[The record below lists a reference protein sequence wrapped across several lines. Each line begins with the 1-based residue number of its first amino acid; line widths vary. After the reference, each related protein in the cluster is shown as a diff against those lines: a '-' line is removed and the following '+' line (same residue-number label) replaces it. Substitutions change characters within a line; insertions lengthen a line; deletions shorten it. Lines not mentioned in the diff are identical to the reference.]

1 MGKEEQAT
9 SKGNAAWRPPARTVS
24 SMFAIGPKFVARAFA
39 VAVRRNLPHR
49 TIAFI
54 RRYRPRRPPTV
65 IKDAYL
71 FAWSKMARIRQYR
84 PRRPPTVT
92 FKDAYLF
99 AWSKM
104 ARCRPLLARDPAE
117 LSMVERVERGI
128 LKLVLAMPDGRH
140 RRALRQFGIQL
151 ERQGVSAARR
161 SIAQQHGVTMM
172 IGTLGPGGAERQLVV
187 TARGLREGRKPSIRV
202 ACVNLSSPVSRF
214 FLPELESRDIAA
226 SVIGTEVDSNLEPA
240 RRAVVDALPPE
251 LRDDVALYAKTL
263 AAQNPE
269 IAHLW
274 LDEVNIKG
282 GIAAVLTG
290 VPKIIISQRSL
301 PPINFVFHQPYMRES
316 YRWLARQPGVKMIN
330 NSAAGARAYEAWLGL
345 AKDSIGVVRNGY
357 AFDESELAGYK
368 ADCAKLRQRVGI
380 EPGAQVV
387 GTVMRFTEEKCPM
400 LWLEIAAL
408 IRRELL
414 DVRFLIVGDGPLR
427 AVMEAR
433 AAADDLAGA
442 VFFAGHLKESM
453 AAIASMDLMLLTSR
467 AEGLPNVLVEA
478 QFLGVPA
485 VTTPAGGAP
494 EAVNHGKSGWVLQ
507 GWDAASSACQIVRL
521 LRDGHWREAAA
532 KDGPEFAFKRFG
544 VQRAIDETLAMYG

>member
-1 MGKEEQAT
+1 MGKEEQT
-9 SKGNAAWRPPARTVS
+9 KGNTAWRPPERTVS
-24 SMFAIGPKFVARAFA
+24 MFAAGPKFVARTFVKAI
-39 VAVRRNLPHR
+39 RRNLPHR

-54 RRYRPRRPPTV
+54 KRHRLRRPPSVTF
-65 IKDAYL
+65 KDIYL
-71 FAWSKMARIRQYR
+71 FAWSN
-84 PRRPPTVT
+84 
-92 FKDAYLF
+92 
-99 AWSKM
+99 M
-104 ARCRPLLARDPAE
+104 ARCRPLLARNPAE
-117 LSMVERVERGI
+117 LSIAERVERLI

-140 RRALRQFGIQL
+140 HRALRQFSARLKRHGISGARNSFA
-151 ERQGVSAARR
+151 RQR
-161 SIAQQHGVTMM
+161 GVTMM

-187 TARGLREGRKPSIRV
+187 TAQGLRDGRKPNIRV
-202 ACVNLSSPVSRF
+202 ACVNLSTPVSRF

-226 SVIGTEVDSNLEPA
+226 SVIGAEVDSKLDPA
-240 RRAVVDALPPE
+240 LGAVVDTLPLE

-263 AAQNPE
+263 AAQQPE

-301 PPINFVFHQPYMRES
+301 PPINFVFHQPYMREG

-345 AKDSIGVVRNGY
+345 ARNSIGVVRNGY
-357 AFDESELAGYK
+357 AFDEAELAGYK
-368 ADCAKLRQRVGI
+368 ADCAELRQRVGI
-380 EPGAQVV
+380 EPGALVV

-408 IRRELL
+408 VRRDLPEA
-414 DVRFLIVGDGPLR
+414 RFLIVGDGPLR
-427 AVMEAR
+427 ATLEAR
-433 AAADDLAGA
+433 AAAEDLAGA

-544 VQRAIDETLAMYG
+544 VQRAIDETLAVYG

>member
-1 MGKEEQAT
+1 
-9 SKGNAAWRPPARTVS
+9 
-24 SMFAIGPKFVARAFA
+24 MFAAGPKFMARAF
-39 VAVRRNLPHR
+39 VGAVRRNLPHR
-49 TIAFI
+49 AIAFV
-54 RRYRPRRPPTV
+54 RRYPLRRPQ
-65 IKDAYL
+65 
-71 FAWSKMARIRQYR
+71 S
-84 PRRPPTVT
+84 VT
-92 FKDAYLF
+92 FKNAFLF

-117 LSMVERVERGI
+117 LSMVERVERRI
-128 LKLVLAMPDGRH
+128 LELVLAMPDGRY
-140 RRALRQFGIQL
+140 RRALRQFSLQL
-151 ERQGVSAARR
+151 ERQGVPGARS
-161 SIAQQHGVTMM
+161 SIARQRGVTMM

-187 TARGLREGRKPSIRV
+187 TARGLRDGRKPNIRV
-202 ACVNLSSPVSRF
+202 ACVDLSSPVSRF
-214 FLPELESRDIAA
+214 FLPELESQDIEA
-226 SVIGTEVDSNLEPA
+226 SVIGTEVDGNLDP
-240 RRAVVDALPPE
+240 RLRCVVDTLPFE
-251 LRDDVALYAKTL
+251 LRDDVTLYAKTL
-263 AAQNPE
+263 AAQQPE

-290 VPKIIISQRSL
+290 VPRIIISQRSL

-345 AKDSIGVVRNGY
+345 TRNSIGVVRNGY

-368 ADCAKLRQRVGI
+368 ADCIKLRQRVGI
-380 EPGAQVV
+380 EPGALVV
-387 GTVMRFTEEKCPM
+387 GTVMRFTEEKCPI

-408 IRRELL
+408 IRRDLPE
-414 DVRFLIVGDGPLR
+414 VRFLIVGDGPLR
-427 AVMEAR
+427 AAMEAR
-433 AAADDLAGA
+433 AAAEDLAGA

-478 QFLGVPA
+478 QFLGVPV

-521 LRDGHWREAAA
+521 LRDGHWLEAAA

-544 VQRAIDETLAMYG
+544 VQRAIDETLAVYG